1 MGLRARLLLLV
12 LLPTIPALLL
22 ALYTNIEQRRFGTA
36 KVGKD
41 ALKVVQIVATGQKDL
56 IGATTGHLLAFS
68 KLSQAYSTNSSS
80 LEKFFVTV
88 RKVYSDYTDFGIIET
103 NGSLVSCSFGLRGQT
118 NLANRLHF
126 QRVLKTRA
134 PAVGEFQPGDSFS
147 KSSLPIGY
155 PLIDTNGNLVRVL
168 YGALYLAAI
177 NRALG
182 QAPLPDGGVVEVFD
196 STGRI
201 LGRHPDPEHWV
212 GKSRSDSELFRTIS
226 TKSEGITDL
235 PGLDGLPRLHAYT
248 TLRSGPEPN
257 LFLAV
262 GIPASLAYAETK
274 HLLLF
279 NLAIL
284 CVVAPLALLAAWIYG
299 DRYILN
305 PINALLSSARRVG
318 SGDLTARTGIAHAS
332 GELRQLVHTFDEMA
346 KSLQQQRSEMQRAQ
360 EEISRLNAT
369 LEGRVAERTA
379 QLAELN
385 RQLEGFS
392 YSVSHDLRA
401 PLRHMGAFL
410 DLLRRESGASFTQ
423 EATHFLEQIAN
434 SIARMNDLV
443 EDLLEFAKMNREELK
458 RESVAM
464 TDLVDEVKKEMKSD
478 TDGRDIRWD
487 IEPLPEAF
495 VDRAMFKQVWVNLL
509 SNAVKYTRERQHAE
523 IRVGS
528 RQHPTEVEFYVKDN
542 GAGFDMQYAD
552 KLFGVF
558 QRLHNT
564 DRFEG
569 TGIGLASV
577 HRIVGRHGGRIWAKS
592 EVDQGATFWFS
603 LPKSGNR

>member
-41 ALKVVQIVATGQKDL
+41 AFKVVQIVAAGQNGL
-56 IGATTGHLLAFS
+56 IEATTRHLIALS
-68 KLSQAYSTNSSS
+68 KLSRAYDTNSSG
-80 LEKFFVTV
+80 LEKFFITA
-88 RKVYSDYTDFGIIET
+88 RKALSDYTDFGIIET
-103 NGSLVSCSFGLRGQT
+103 NGSLVSCSFGLKGQT
-118 NLANRLHF
+118 NFANGLHF
-126 QRVLKTRA
+126 QRVLKTRG

-147 KSSLPIGY
+147 KPSLPIGY

-168 YGALYLAAI
+168 YGALDVAAI
-177 NRALG
+177 NHALG
-182 QAPLPDGGVVEVFD
+182 QAPLPDGGVAEVFD
-196 STGRI
+196 STGHI
-201 LGRHPDPEHWV
+201 LGRYPDPEHWV
-212 GKSRSDSELFRTIS
+212 GKSRADSELFRTIS
-226 TKSEGITDL
+226 GKSEGIAEL

-248 TLRSGPEPN
+248 TLSNGPQPN

-274 HLLLF
+274 HLLLL
-279 NLAIL
+279 NLTIL
-284 CVVAPLALLAAWIYG
+284 CVVASLALLAAWIYG

-318 SGDLTARTGIAHAS
+318 SGDLTARTGIPRAS
-332 GELRQLVHTFDEMA
+332 GELRQLLRTFDEMA
-346 KSLQQQRSEMQRAQ
+346 KSLQQQRSEMQHAQ

-401 PLRHMGAFL
+401 PLRHMGAYL
-410 DLLRRESGASFTQ
+410 DLLRTEVGSSFSQ
-423 EATHFLEQIAN
+423 EATHFLEQISKA
-434 SIARMNDLV
+434 IARMNDLV
-443 EDLLEFAKMNREELK
+443 EDLLEFAKMSREELR

-464 TDLVDEVKKEMKSD
+464 ADLVDEVKKEMKRD
-478 TDGRDIRWD
+478 TEGRDIRWD

-509 SNAVKYTRERQHAE
+509 SNAVKYTSERQHAE
-523 IRVGS
+523 ISVGCT
-528 RQHPTEVEFYVKDN
+528 QHPTEMEFYVKDN

-558 QRLHNT
+558 QRLHKT

-569 TGIGLASV
+569 TGIGLANV
-577 HRIVGRHGGRIWAKS
+577 HRIVGRHGGKIWAKS
-592 EVDQGATFWFS
+592 QVEQGATFWFS
-603 LPKSGNR
+603 LPKSGKR